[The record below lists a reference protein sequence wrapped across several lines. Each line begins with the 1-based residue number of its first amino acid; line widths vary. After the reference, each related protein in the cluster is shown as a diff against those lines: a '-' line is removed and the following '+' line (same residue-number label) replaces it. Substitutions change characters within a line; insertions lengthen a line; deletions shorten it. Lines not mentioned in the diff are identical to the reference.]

1 MSSILAVRVFVPF
14 AIGYLCVSIFRSINA
29 VIASDLV
36 RDLDLS
42 ASELG
47 FAISAFFLSATIFQ
61 LPTGV
66 LLDRYDPRRVYAA
79 LLCVCALGAVIIAYA
94 ENVQL
99 LALGRALVAIGV
111 ASSAVASYKVY
122 ATWFPQERLP
132 LVNGLSLAAGG
143 LGLMLGTVPVEA
155 ALEIVS
161 WRTIHLFVGGVLV
174 AVAMLVLLV
183 APERKSE
190 TVGLTVVDQIKGLN
204 VILRSMVFWRA
215 APLMMAV
222 VGIFACMTQL
232 WVGPWVRDVAG
243 LSAQQAANLLLV
255 LAAAMTLAGLLTG
268 ALTKLAKR
276 FGFDAMQFAATT
288 AGLFAI
294 LLVPIFLQWTPSTL
308 IVFCFWALFGFL
320 ASLNFVTYAALAP
333 HFAPQVIGR
342 LNACLTLAWML
353 GAFLFQSLYGVV
365 LDRFPTTGAGY
376 SIVGHQ
382 YAMGILLVFLL
393 LAIGWFIFSSRLI
406 QQGSQMECEKML

>member
-1 MSSILAVRVFVPF
+1 MSWILAARVFVPF

-42 ASELG
+42 ASGLG

-61 LPTGV
+61 LPCGV
-66 LLDRYDPRRVYAA
+66 LLDKYDPRRVYAV
-79 LLCVCALGAVIIAYA
+79 LLCVCAFGAVIIALA
-94 ENVQL
+94 ENFQL
-99 LALGRALVAIGV
+99 LALGRALVALGV

-122 ATWFPQERLP
+122 ATWFSQERLP

-143 LGLMLGTVPVEA
+143 IGLMLGTVPVEA
-155 ALEIVS
+155 ALEIVD
-161 WRTIHLFVGGVLV
+161 WRTIHLLVGGALIVV
-174 AVAMLVLLV
+174 AVFVLLV
-183 APERKSE
+183 APERNSE
-190 TVGLTVVDQIKGLN
+190 SVGLTVFGQIAGLK
-204 VILRSMVFWRA
+204 VITGSMVFWRA

-243 LSAQQAANLLLV
+243 LSAKQAANLLLV
-255 LAAAMTLAGLLTG
+255 LAAAMTLAGFATG
-268 ALTKLAKR
+268 ALTNLAKR
-276 FGFDAMQFAATT
+276 LGFDAMQFAAIT

-294 LLVPIFLQWTPSTL
+294 LLVPIFLQWTPSIL
-308 IVFCFWALFGFL
+308 MVFCFWAMFGFL

-333 HFAPQVIGR
+333 HFPPQMIGR
-342 LNACLTLAWML
+342 LNACLTLSWML

-365 LDRFPTTGAGY
+365 LDWFPTTDTGY

-382 YAMGILLVFLL
+382 YAMGILLVILL
-393 LAIGWFIFSSRLI
+393 LAIGWFIVSSRLL
-406 QQGSQMECEKML
+406 QQHTKAEC